1 MRYIVLLGYVAH
13 ATQRGFTMVTK
24 DQRLPFA
31 TRQLSIIVGT
41 GVVVWFVGALVC
53 RWIGDAGWYAGTARW
68 VAYAALIP
76 GTLPVLLLLRA
87 LAGLRSDQMALASA
101 VATAAAITLD
111 SVAMVVMPEL
121 YAANSEN
128 LASAGASILWGG
140 AVAIFLGCW
149 LNRVQP
155 SA

>member
-1 MRYIVLLGYVAH
+1 MAAQDRH
-13 ATQRGFTMVTK
+13 
-24 DQRLPFA
+24 LPFT
-31 TRQLSIIVGT
+31 TRQLAIIVGM

-53 RWIGDAGWYAGTARW
+53 RWIGDSGWYAGTARW
-68 VAYAALIP
+68 IVYAALIP

-101 VATAAAITLD
+101 IATAAAITLD
-111 SVAMVVMPEL
+111 SVAMVLVPEL
-121 YAANSEN
+121 YAANSNN

>member
-1 MRYIVLLGYVAH
+1 MAAQGQH
-13 ATQRGFTMVTK
+13 
-24 DQRLPFA
+24 LPFT
-31 TRQLSIIVGT
+31 TRQLAIIVGT

-53 RWIGDAGWYAGTARW
+53 RWIGDAGWYAGAARW
-68 VAYAALIP
+68 VTYAALIP

-87 LAGLRSDQMALASA
+87 IAGLRSDQMAMASA

-111 SVAMVVMPEL
+111 SVAIIVVPEL

>member
-1 MRYIVLLGYVAH
+1 MAAQDRH
-13 ATQRGFTMVTK
+13 
-24 DQRLPFA
+24 LPFT
-31 TRQLSIIVGT
+31 TRQLAIIVGM

-53 RWIGDAGWYAGTARW
+53 RWIGDSGWYAGTARW
-68 VAYAALIP
+68 IVYAALIP

-87 LAGLRSDQMALASA
+87 LARLRSDQMALASTI
-101 VATAAAITLD
+101 ATAAAITLD
-111 SVAMVVMPEL
+111 SVAMVVVPEL
-121 YAANSEN
+121 YAANSDD